1 MTAFYNFLITGGS
14 LSTNTAV
21 NGGGAYV
28 ASSGSLTVSGGTM
41 NGNTAARGTE
51 GSAAIYAEGSSGE
64 SFAEVSVVNGRIRD
78 KRAAGFGAA
87 VYLQGYS
94 KLHVSGGTTSGNAA
108 TEANGGAVNV
118 EPSHTGIYLSGRPSI
133 FNNPG
138 NTTTLFTSGANGIYF
153 IDMMPYGTCYLYERT
168 APEGYAAGKWFI
180 LDIRAD
186 GLTCREAGA
195 EDISRLKLTP
205 NS

>member
-1 MTAFYNFLITGGS
+1 MTAFYNFFITGGS

-21 NGGGAYV
+21 NGVIFQINSEGKADPIPDLLKYGVINFTEKQSNVILRKINEEASPKPLAGAQFEIYRFDRTLV
-28 ASSGSLTVSGGTM
+28 VSKDI
-41 NGNTAARGTE
+41 N
-51 GSAAIYAEGSSGE
+51 
-64 SFAEVSVVNGRIRD
+64 
-78 KRAAGFGAA
+78 
-87 VYLQGYS
+87 
-94 KLHVSGGTTSGNAA
+94 
-108 TEANGGAVNV
+108 
-118 EPSHTGIYLSGRPSI
+118 
-133 FNNPG
+133 G

-153 IDMMPYGTCYLYERT
+153 IDRMPYGTCYLYERT

-180 LDIRAD
+180 LDVRAD